1 MDSLRQ
7 AFARIERPSGDTITM
22 ADARRLAVAK
32 AAALQEEVD
41 LVNRRI
47 AQDLREVGIKWR
59 ADDYLDDQPQ
69 DGDEDGDADGDDG
82 ELGGSVTEA
91 VERSRARQQAE
102 ARDRLREQRAEQSGK
117 LARTAG
123 KKPVTSSG
131 DFPDGVPAEVM
142 VDARAPG
149 SAVHGVRRLLMTH
162 EEREE
167 DSAAMREEALDHW
180 QGAAG
185 GAGRIAS
192 GARKPRPLSADE
204 ESKANLSGVD
214 ISAFGD
220 GLAALE
226 SGVSAARKTFKT
238 LLGKLRTA
246 FDKKGQAQL
255 AVLRAEVE
263 AAEARMVELQKKL
276 GRTRRQGEALAA
288 ELQRQRTVAE
298 NTLKRLRAAV
308 EACQEAEAAAREAKE
323 LRFVAER
330 EAASAKADLTGSM
343 AETARLEVML
353 KGAQGEAERL
363 REMVAEAETSAAG
376 RPGKEEWAASQLEA
390 ARNEARTQRL
400 EDDLKEAAKAR
411 AELERTAVAERQEA
425 ALTKSRL
432 EGRLKDLQDDL
443 REARGR
449 AEQAVTGG
457 AGEVRKAKE
466 AAELAAKE
474 AKEAIARAE
483 AAEGQTAKLALAQA
497 EAAKAARDAAAAQ
510 EAAKAA
516 EERAEAATQRALAAE
531 ERAELAGSRA
541 QTAESKARSADEEAG
556 RLRSRLGVSAAAA
569 AEAEALRE
577 GLRTAEKEAAEAKA
591 RAAQA
596 EALSSEAT
604 SAREEAAA
612 ELARAAERAAAETS
626 RVSAALQAAEEAAA
640 EAVRG
645 QERAARR
652 AEEAEAKAAAAEQ
665 RAQTAVAEARHEA
678 EAKAAAEARAEQAE
692 AAVSAAREQADAAA
706 AAAAAATAASS
717 ATATTED
724 TSAGRSSAEPA
735 TDEAESRAA
744 ASQGGMTGAARS
756 SAEFQARLVEIDEL
770 KASLAAAQAA
780 EHASKDA
787 AAKLESALAEAVAA
801 RGQAE
806 DAAKEE
812 ERLRREAEAAR
823 RLDAE
828 AAAARAEESAAAGRK
843 EATAAVVAEAASL
856 RAKLELAEEGAGAL
870 RAQLESAQA
879 AERQAADRAA
889 QAAAAATRAED
900 EAAALRDEAEAARA
914 AEAAAKA
921 AVDAVAAGSD
931 GSGATG
937 AAKALVRAQRAAASA
952 AQAASSRAIAAAK
965 RADQARADAEEATAA
980 LTAANDEA
988 RKLRARLS
996 RVAADLRRAGE
1007 EAQAAAAERDAAE
1020 HEVKHWRREASAALA
1035 EAERLKIEV
1044 SINAAAVAEAAAAR
1058 AALRD
1063 ARHRLA
1069 AAQWAVSQERVAERR
1084 ARAQSAFMGQQLAQA
1099 QEELQATLEALDA
1112 SRERGAA
1119 REAMLA
1125 DTAARSRALVS
1136 RLKDMLVT
1144 SMTSAVHADARVRA
1158 LEQASGGWE
1167 DGPPQG
1173 VRGTQLV
1180 VVGDTP
1186 RSPVRA
1192 ESRNSRTWRA
1202 LHAVAEAEAAAI
1214 PMGATVPRVGS
1225 SRAGGR
1231 AAEALVAASPSR
1243 PLSRTAPAGA
1253 VASLGADAALSGRR
1267 PSSAASAAGMS
1278 SAAAPWGDAQPEP
1291 GAGGSATATS
1301 RGELDQQPAARRRAH
1316 AAGAS
1321 SSARAL
1327 RFGDDGFDAP
1337 GAVLPVD
1344 EPAAA
1349 CRPSDGERSQGAGGR
1364 IPSSPLRVPAPGDGS
1379 SDGGPRSPA
1388 ETLERTP
1395 ARQTGLGGRGRDAN
1409 AGAPSARAL
1418 RSGRRPSPHLS
1429 THSLATSEGAAR
1441 YGPAGY
1447 RSSSAQPVFASGSR
1461 RARETGLRDGRALS
1475 ASLRSNPDVTSDN
1488 AASEAFV
1495 DELFAGAS
1503 MALSEAG
1510 LLDRPAGFPAPA
1522 TDDHAMRGR
1531 SMDDLPS
1538 HRLRTGNSSTGRP
1551 TAASMSGV
1559 LHGAGAGRVSADHLA
1574 PPGLG
1579 FSPHSRPQQ
1588 GADQRWAGGSLD
1600 ALPTSASP
1608 SIQGAMGS
1616 SSFTAGATAARSG
1629 SMAAGMERRASN
1641 VAALGPRA
1649 SVSKAY
1655 AVLGMQMPSP
1665 KVVQAPDQTDA
1676 QIRASLGIE
1685 RRSPRSGPVDSRHSP
1700 KGPRSP
1706 EASRP
1711 SAPLVHPHVR
1721 AWGSAAKSALGRPS
1735 SASWA
1740 GSGGAGRSPHAAS
1753 TPRMSS
1759 DVASRFASLSS
1770 VPEAEGPEGAAAA
1783 EAADAAAAAA
1793 AAAAGGFSERQQP
1806 VDAPPQPVIASSH
1819 SPRSSGHAPVGRPGD
1834 SWRHHRQ
1841 SASSALDGATRAGR
1855 LPGGRASV
1863 AASELP
1869 PSRDYGASP
1878 DTASPAPGSSMSWR
1892 HGAVPG
1898 VPRSASAAPVL
1909 GVSAAGATLPRWSMG
1924 GDSSSRGD
1932 GSGGDHE
1939 AGAASQR
1946 VSDAAGAGH
1955 AVARA
1960 VDAALGGLPAHR
1972 GGQPSLR
1979 RQAAPPEEPDLPLSS
1994 PIGVQI
2000 VDVGWRATGTGTSG
2014 HVVFLLEVTTGVRAW
2029 HLQRRFSE
2037 FAALHRCLE
2046 AAVAADAA
2054 IASRIELPRFPSREV
2069 VRTAVQGAAALG
2081 HERKSLLQAYLNS
2094 VVRRPELW
2102 AACDE
2107 LVFFLDDRRRTLS
2120 LQVALRRLLRTLGA
2134 VTDVLEQ
2141 ATEAWEEV
2149 QAAKRAGRSAN
2160 LDAHDE
2166 ETMQQRVVAADKER
2180 TRILVRVKAVSEAI
2194 AAQALVTLGGPAR
2207 HAVPPP
2213 ADGGKQHSSGSA
2225 AAAAAAAGGGS
2236 AAPAPAAASA
2246 KGKSSAGK
2254 GGAGQDDASA
2264 GAEAAPDA
2272 EGASKTASP
2281 SRPKGATAAA
2291 LELRSDQTAGGWG
2304 AKTDSGAA
2312 SGHSGGGGGAS
2323 LANASVALRRAVLT
2337 VERQALVAAG
2347 RSAEGTSAVLSPE
2360 TLRDIS
2366 ASARLLVRTAR
2377 HLALRCGMDAPAAG
2391 AAAGPAEESSAPNGA
2406 KRLSDRSNGAVP
2418 SAASAQHAAA
2428 AASAAAAAA
2437 APAGSVPGSG
2447 SGGDLPERQKQRQLL
2462 NELLRMDGASSR
2474 MGPGSPF
2481 RQLLDASDELA
2492 SALVTTGAARARR
2505 AEIMLLT
2512 RRLVRDAI
2520 GCEAAATASSAS
2532 LTYGPSSPI
2541 EMTAVVPSTS
2551 SLSSAWFT
2559 SLTEYTARVAATH
2572 QRVARS
2578 VAREEH
2584 RAQRRVAA
2592 ERASERMAGRLSV
2605 PVEGSEGDSDDG
2617 APTPKPARQAPSLA
2631 NMGAQPRTYAS
2642 GVPSYLMGPDEP
2654 RQGRSAAAPHRP
2666 RGAIGK
2672 DSKLA
2677 GAGAP
2682 SGEHDSQ
2689 LALLALQ
2696 RAAVRRKETPQDLL
2710 ARAPLS
2716 RSDAP
2721 DGDGDESAAPSL
2733 ATSADDRPDVT
2744 WESGRDGPPGGA
2756 FASRQALTAGV
2767 AAASEASSGSVGL
2780 GMGSRSKRPS
2790 LRSERG
2796 SYSSRGGGM
2805 YDGDGS
2811 SSAGGGFDA
2820 GARLGARSIDSDGLA
2835 GFGLD
2840 AASSTATSGAGDGAA
2855 ADIGSLP
2862 GWMFA
2867 RDGHLML
2874 IRNAGFVPEVSL
2886 RLAGEPDGE
2895 GETPR
2900 EGEAAAGRSGGRSP
2914 SAGSLRSRGSAG
2926 SRWRRSQRRSL
2937 GSSPDLSVLAT
2948 AEDAILA
2955 AVTGPVVRWR
2965 VDNTLVELRANDWHG
2980 VAMAR
2985 WVEHMDRQTDSA
2997 VMALWE
3003 AKASEARMGATIN
3016 AKKRAAE
3023 ARAAARREGR
3033 DPAAAAA
3040 AVLSGADADEYLPG
3054 LPPRPQ
3060 AHLLKRS
3067 FVLLRSWLE
3076 IDTRG
3081 LEEDGT
3087 PAPSAAQPSPPDQ
3100 PERRPRR
3107 GPMLGAQATCVPH
3120 DVLAVMIA
3128 GILAESMQQVR
3139 DDEEARQER
3148 RRSTSFSAGGGGDK
3162 RPAAQAVPRRVG
3174 GLGLLTHPLQVVA
3187 AVATR
3192 FGRGLAAALLTGSA
3206 VVTAD
3211 GPVDL
3216 GTYRAWLRGT
3226 PVARQPP
3233 DVDAWSAHLREFS
3246 AGCDLA
3252 ERRARQAAQAAS
3264 DGLAP
3269 RAVLPTGVGVP
3280 TAAQPRDGLVPD
3292 DLLRDALDAFRPP
3305 PPPPP
3310 GADPNEDATLLVVS
3324 PVAPWRNLSA
3334 AASPLLATSFLL
3346 CLRGAARRIV
3356 LGLERA
3362 EARHTAQTASAPD
3375 LGEPPASDDPVVAAG
3390 SGDADS
3396 VASPSVP
3403 PTASPGVS
3411 SAGASPA
3418 LNASAVA
3425 SKALSPASTGDSP
3438 PPSPGILPR
3447 LDADATSARAGGG
3460 SRLARHS
3467 SASSMSAGARRDLAR
3482 SLFGPRLV
3490 ESTPLD
3496 ETRRPDLRTHPL
3508 QRRAAVAFET
3518 FSPSASTCPRP
3529 DVPDDADDIAPAD
3542 KRPRPAPVKD
3552 LPLLALT
3559 GIHRDGRSL
3568 HPLTHIPQFPA
3579 DHPFHAYR
3587 SAALEAREAE
3597 SMLDQMRAS
3606 GEPIADDGSAVT
3618 AVFGGRTAAALSLIR
3633 QVKVRVAAMPPTP
3646 LPASL
3651 LDPQCRSAL
3660 HDDSPDFIT
3669 LTVAQAIAATMMRGP
3684 RSALTHPVFGDGL
3697 RASAEEALR
3706 TDADEPGAGPS
3717 KGRSS
3722 RSRRRPAQATKGRA
3736 AVLNPEAD
3744 WWRTHEDAAGVG
3756 VRLFLLSHASAI
3768 DALSK
3773 GVALP
3778 TPSPLPARPL
3788 QATDSL
3794 IDSDIDMLWTVM
3806 TGRLTVGGI
3815 ISILYR
3821 ELRWTGHLSI
3831 AQLGKALRTASGWS
3845 HLPDKVKDRL
3855 GGLKRFITRF
3865 PAAFHVGF
3873 NHPFNPQVCL
3883 RDSVGVFLWISMEP
3897 DEATAVGLAKVT
3909 SKKKSRGK
3917 GKNKGHAGAA
3927 DAGSVHT
3934 GSGFA
3939 GGRDTPS
3946 SRDTSADHGPPQR
3959 YAGPDSAAGRFGFAE
3974 YRGGRPEA
3982 AHAAAP
3988 PHSPAYGASQPAYG
4002 FASAVYSVPHS
4013 AAYGASDVIVVPSPD
4028 DVPAGPTSNLPPA
4041 PPGSVYL
4048 YTADGTPLLVSAAA
4062 LTALA
4067 TGQRPG

>member
-1 MDSLRQ
+1 MSSGPRNDSAVEGVSSSDSAPRLSLGS
-7 AFARIERPSGDTITM
+7 PSG
-22 ADARRLAVAK
+22 
-32 AAALQEEVD
+32 
-41 LVNRRI
+41 
-47 AQDLREVGIKWR
+47 
-59 ADDYLDDQPQ
+59 
-69 DGDEDGDADGDDG
+69 
-82 ELGGSVTEA
+82 S
-91 VERSRARQQAE
+91 
-102 ARDRLREQRAEQSGK
+102 
-117 LARTAG
+117 
-123 KKPVTSSG
+123 
-131 DFPDGVPAEVM
+131 
-142 VDARAPG
+142 
-149 SAVHGVRRLLMTH
+149 
-162 EEREE
+162 
-167 DSAAMREEALDHW
+167 
-180 QGAAG
+180 
-185 GAGRIAS
+185 
-192 GARKPRPLSADE
+192 
-204 ESKANLSGVD
+204 
-214 ISAFGD
+214 
-220 GLAALE
+220 
-226 SGVSAARKTFKT
+226 
-238 LLGKLRTA
+238 
-246 FDKKGQAQL
+246 
-255 AVLRAEVE
+255 
-263 AAEARMVELQKKL
+263 
-276 GRTRRQGEALAA
+276 
-288 ELQRQRTVAE
+288 
-298 NTLKRLRAAV
+298 
-308 EACQEAEAAAREAKE
+308 
-323 LRFVAER
+323 
-330 EAASAKADLTGSM
+330 
-343 AETARLEVML
+343 
-353 KGAQGEAERL
+353 
-363 REMVAEAETSAAG
+363 
-376 RPGKEEWAASQLEA
+376 
-390 ARNEARTQRL
+390 
-400 EDDLKEAAKAR
+400 
-411 AELERTAVAERQEA
+411 
-425 ALTKSRL
+425 
-432 EGRLKDLQDDL
+432 
-443 REARGR
+443 
-449 AEQAVTGG
+449 
-457 AGEVRKAKE
+457 
-466 AAELAAKE
+466 
-474 AKEAIARAE
+474 
-483 AAEGQTAKLALAQA
+483 
-497 EAAKAARDAAAAQ
+497 
-510 EAAKAA
+510 
-516 EERAEAATQRALAAE
+516 
-531 ERAELAGSRA
+531 
-541 QTAESKARSADEEAG
+541 
-556 RLRSRLGVSAAAA
+556 
-569 AEAEALRE
+569 
-577 GLRTAEKEAAEAKA
+577 
-591 RAAQA
+591 
-596 EALSSEAT
+596 
-604 SAREEAAA
+604 
-612 ELARAAERAAAETS
+612 
-626 RVSAALQAAEEAAA
+626 
-640 EAVRG
+640 
-645 QERAARR
+645 
-652 AEEAEAKAAAAEQ
+652 
-665 RAQTAVAEARHEA
+665 
-678 EAKAAAEARAEQAE
+678 
-692 AAVSAAREQADAAA
+692 
-706 AAAAAATAASS
+706 
-717 ATATTED
+717 
-724 TSAGRSSAEPA
+724 
-735 TDEAESRAA
+735 
-744 ASQGGMTGAARS
+744 
-756 SAEFQARLVEIDEL
+756 
-770 KASLAAAQAA
+770 
-780 EHASKDA
+780 
-787 AAKLESALAEAVAA
+787 
-801 RGQAE
+801 
-806 DAAKEE
+806 
-812 ERLRREAEAAR
+812 
-823 RLDAE
+823 
-828 AAAARAEESAAAGRK
+828 
-843 EATAAVVAEAASL
+843 
-856 RAKLELAEEGAGAL
+856 
-870 RAQLESAQA
+870 
-879 AERQAADRAA
+879 
-889 QAAAAATRAED
+889 
-900 EAAALRDEAEAARA
+900 
-914 AEAAAKA
+914 
-921 AVDAVAAGSD
+921 
-931 GSGATG
+931 
-937 AAKALVRAQRAAASA
+937 
-952 AQAASSRAIAAAK
+952 
-965 RADQARADAEEATAA
+965 
-980 LTAANDEA
+980 
-988 RKLRARLS
+988 
-996 RVAADLRRAGE
+996 
-1007 EAQAAAAERDAAE
+1007 
-1020 HEVKHWRREASAALA
+1020 
-1035 EAERLKIEV
+1035 
-1044 SINAAAVAEAAAAR
+1044 
-1058 AALRD
+1058 
-1063 ARHRLA
+1063 
-1069 AAQWAVSQERVAERR
+1069 
-1084 ARAQSAFMGQQLAQA
+1084 
-1099 QEELQATLEALDA
+1099 
-1112 SRERGAA
+1112 
-1119 REAMLA
+1119 
-1125 DTAARSRALVS
+1125 
-1136 RLKDMLVT
+1136 
-1144 SMTSAVHADARVRA
+1144 
-1158 LEQASGGWE
+1158 
-1167 DGPPQG
+1167 
-1173 VRGTQLV
+1173 
-1180 VVGDTP
+1180 
-1186 RSPVRA
+1186 
-1192 ESRNSRTWRA
+1192 
-1202 LHAVAEAEAAAI
+1202 
-1214 PMGATVPRVGS
+1214 
-1225 SRAGGR
+1225 
-1231 AAEALVAASPSR
+1231 
-1243 PLSRTAPAGA
+1243 
-1253 VASLGADAALSGRR
+1253 
-1267 PSSAASAAGMS
+1267 
-1278 SAAAPWGDAQPEP
+1278 
-1291 GAGGSATATS
+1291 
-1301 RGELDQQPAARRRAH
+1301 
-1316 AAGAS
+1316 
-1321 SSARAL
+1321 
-1327 RFGDDGFDAP
+1327 
-1337 GAVLPVD
+1337 
-1344 EPAAA
+1344 
-1349 CRPSDGERSQGAGGR
+1349 
-1364 IPSSPLRVPAPGDGS
+1364 
-1379 SDGGPRSPA
+1379 
-1388 ETLERTP
+1388 
-1395 ARQTGLGGRGRDAN
+1395 
-1409 AGAPSARAL
+1409 
-1418 RSGRRPSPHLS
+1418 
-1429 THSLATSEGAAR
+1429 
-1441 YGPAGY
+1441 
-1447 RSSSAQPVFASGSR
+1447 
-1461 RARETGLRDGRALS
+1461 RDGRALS

-1531 SMDDLPS
+1531 TMDDLPS

-1551 TAASMSGV
+1551 TAASMSGM

-1793 AAAAGGFSERQQP
+1793 AAGGFSERQQP

-1841 SASSALDGATRAGR
+1841 SASSALDGATRLGR

-1972 GGQPSLR
+1972 SGQPSLR

-2225 AAAAAAAGGGS
+2225 AAAAAAAAAGGGS

-2428 AASAAAAAA
+2428 AASAAAAA

-3033 DPAAAAA
+3033 DPAEAAA

-3087 PAPSAAQPSPPDQ
+3087 PAPSAAQPSPPGQ

-3959 YAGPDSAAGRFGFAE
+3959 YAGPDSAAGRFGFGPGPAPFTGRSPAPGMSIRVPASARPGQPAAAPYAGPGGDARAGYPGRQGAPPAYRPGGYLPPGAREQQQQQQQQPPPQYYGEGGSAHSGHRGYAPGGFVPPHGRSDYGPPPDGGFAPHRGPHGHDPRAAVRYPHHDPYAGPARGPGPEVRASAQHYGRAGYSNYGPAAPHGHPPQHPQAQQRPHHHPMDAAE

-4028 DVPAGPTSNLPPA
+4028 DVVSPLPAPLPPPHHGEQQPFSPPTPLPSTPRLDPHGGGEFALPQAAVSAHQQAMPPASAAPSYHYMAAPTSAAPASAAQPAGPTSNLPPA